1 MMRANRKGFTIIE
14 LLVVVAIMGLL
25 ATLALPKLTATRQ
38 RATVATMITD
48 LKNMLTAQEGFFV
61 NYRDYAG
68 GIAASEVPGPGAAGR
83 VVSRLSPGNQVVVTR
98 QNGSGGVGWSAT
110 MTNPSVTDPTRDT
123 CGIFVGAVS
132 YSPNAAVTTP
142 GTVACY

>member
-1 MMRANRKGFTIIE
+1 MRAERRGFTIIE

-25 ATLALPKLTATRQ
+25 ATLALPKLAATRQ
-38 RATVATMITD
+38 RATVATMISD
-48 LKNMLTAQEGFFV
+48 LKNLLTAQEAFFV
-61 NYRDYAG
+61 TYRDYAD
-68 GIAASEVPGPGAAGR
+68 GIALSEVPGPGAAGR
-83 VVSRLSPGNQVVVTR
+83 VVSRLSPGNQAVVSR

-110 MTNPSVTDPTRDT
+110 ITNPSVTDPTRDT

-132 YSPNAAVTTP
+132 YSPNAAVTMP